1 MGKEQVLAPPKR
13 RTAPTPPEVRTAR
26 RRNLVVSLAVLTA
39 FILLLLGAV
48 MSPLLDIE
56 QIQVVGAGSA
66 EHVAAIR
73 RASGLEVGDPIVTF
87 LPGSAAGKVDDLP
100 WVASAHVSRHLPDI
114 VRITVTER
122 DPVAWVKAGSRTLVV
137 DSTGRVLW
145 RADAPPAG
153 LPELLGIA
161 DAGGPG
167 GLVRPVVL
175 PAAAA
180 ALGADLASR
189 TASVSLNDGTVT
201 VQVGGGPELRFGAPT
216 QVAAKARVANAV
228 LAALGGNAVSYID
241 VTVPAAPVSG

>member
-1 MGKEQVLAPPKR
+1 MR
-13 RTAPTPPEVRTAR
+13 EVRTAR

-39 FILLLLGAV
+39 FLLLLLGAA

-66 EHVAAIR
+66 EHVTEIR
-73 RASGLEVGDPIVTF
+73 RASGLEVGDSIVTF
-87 LPGSAAGKVDDLP
+87 LPGSAAAKVGDLL

-122 DPVAWVKAGSRTLVV
+122 EPVAWVKAGSHALVV
-137 DSTGRVLW
+137 DPTGRVLW
-145 RADAPPAG
+145 RADAPPSG
-153 LPELLGIA
+153 LPELLGVA
-161 DAGGPG
+161 DIGGPG
-167 GLVRPVVL
+167 GLVRPEAL
-175 PAAAA
+175 PATAA
-180 ALGADLASR
+180 ALGPELASR
-189 TASVSLNDGTVT
+189 TESVSLDDGTVT

-228 LAALGGNAVSYID
+228 LAALGGTPVSYID